1 MYSFLKNFSTIADNK
16 VTSESN
22 IENTIQGI
30 YSLKEG
36 ISISILDG
44 ILILF
49 LASIA
54 GLFVKYTFSKYSNS
68 FSSKSSFG
76 NTIFLLTISVAA
88 LIAVVKSSLA
98 LSLGLVGA
106 LSVIRFRTAV
116 KEPYN
121 LAFLLFSIC
130 LGISIGASQFTFALL
145 IAVFGFLAV
154 YITFKNLK
162 NDKTNNINS
171 ENIDTLCLNLKSEEN
186 LQNLYEI
193 LNNSSYSYVVKTL
206 TIDAENEVFISI
218 GINLRNYQSMN
229 NLISELK
236 NKMEI
241 IEITFY
247 NSPTN

>member
-1 MYSFLKNFSTIADNK
+1 MYSYLIFSTITDNQ
-16 VTSESN
+16 
-22 IENTIQGI
+22 IETQYTINDLNPGINT
-30 YSLKEG
+30 LTEG
-36 ISISILDG
+36 VSISFFDG

-54 GLFVKYTFSKYSNS
+54 GLFVKYTFTKYSNS

-106 LSVIRFRTAV
+106 LSVVRFRTAV

-130 LGISIGASQFTFALL
+130 LGISIGASQFYFAIL
-145 IAVFGFLAV
+145 IAIFGFIAV
-154 YITFKNLK
+154 YITFRNFKI
-162 NDKTNNINS
+162 DKTNNINS
-171 ENIDTLCLNLKSEEN
+171 ENVDTLCLSLKSEEN
-186 LQNLYEI
+186 LQNLYQI
-193 LNNSSYSYVVKTL
+193 LNNSSYSYVIKTL
-206 TIDAENEVFISI
+206 TINAEKDIFISI

-229 NLISELK
+229 NLINELK
-236 NKMEI
+236 SQMDF